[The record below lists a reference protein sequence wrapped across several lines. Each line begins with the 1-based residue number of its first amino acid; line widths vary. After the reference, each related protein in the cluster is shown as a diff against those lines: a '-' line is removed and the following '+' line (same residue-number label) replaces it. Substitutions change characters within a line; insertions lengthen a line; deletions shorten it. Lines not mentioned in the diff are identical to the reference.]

1 MFQFFACCLKK
12 RLVEMAGYFYF
23 IFFNFIMHGTE

>member
-1 MFQFFACCLKK
+1 MFQFFCVLFKK